1 MSDTDWHV
9 PADTLEAY
17 LGGSSNH
24 VALASVEAHLLACPA
39 CRMTLARI
47 RMPDSRGG
55 SRAEV
60 VWEHIEA
67 RLDQPRVPDVPGV
80 LWVRTTLASPP
91 LRRVTAALVLAL
103 AIIPAAIAQLSPR
116 GGVTLMVALAPLA
129 PLLGA
134 ALAFRTESD
143 PAGSMAEATPLA
155 TGRLTLQRAA
165 VVATL
170 SLLAG
175 VVGSALATMPVPLL
189 AAWFLPGVVLC
200 TAVGAASTLIDPLRV
215 AATLGVVWLG
225 GSAIWSLRT
234 RSLPIDVAV
243 AELPTTTA
251 ATQFALLLTG
261 CLCAA
266 IWWVRRD
273 ECPAWRRT

>member
-9 PADTLEAY
+9 STDALEAY
-17 LGGSSNH
+17 LGGASNH

-39 CRMTLARI
+39 CRNTLAQI
-47 RMPDSRGG
+47 RTPDSRSA
-55 SRAEV
+55 SRADV
-60 VWEHIEA
+60 VWERIEA
-67 RLDQPRVPDVPGV
+67 RIDQPLVPDVPGV

-91 LRRVTAALVLAL
+91 LRRVTAALALAL
-103 AIIPAAIAQLSPR
+103 AIIPAVIAQLSPR

-143 PAGSMAEATPLA
+143 PAGAMAQATPLA

-175 VVGSALATMPVPLL
+175 VVGSALATMPTSLL

-200 TAVGAASTLIDPLRV
+200 TAVGAASTLIAPLRV
-215 AATLGVVWLG
+215 ATTLGVVWLG
-225 GSAIWSLRT
+225 AAAIWSLRT
-234 RSLPIDVAV
+234 QSLAIDVAI
-243 AELPTTTA
+243 AALPTTTA
-251 ATQFALLLTG
+251 TTQLALLVTA

-273 ECPAWRRT
+273 ECPTWRRT